1 MNKDCYFSKKYYI
14 CISKIKF
21 FILVF
26 AVKKGTDSSF
36 LWKAT
41 VRIACVKIDAESKN
55 IDSYRCLNLKQ
66 YLRVY
71 NSLKS
76 QSAAVKGALKD
87 QDQKATSSGK
97 LFNKKLK
104 YIIFVVKFEIL

>member
-1 MNKDCYFSKKYYI
+1 M
-14 CISKIKF
+14 
-21 FILVF
+21 
-26 AVKKGTDSSF
+26 
-36 LWKAT
+36 
-41 VRIACVKIDAESKN
+41 KIDAESKN